1 MPFRSDI
8 IDVIRSAEIMF
19 CPFTEPHCLG
29 AIIEAAAI
37 GIPTVA
43 ADIPGPNELVIHN
56 QTDDV
61 PSIVGG

>member
-1 MPFRSDI
+1 
-8 IDVIRSAEIMF
+8 MF